1 MFTENGNGLKGC
13 SVLFALQAHS
23 HRLSRYCI
31 KHALQREVQEYQDLK
46 LTHWESEASL
56 GATVCRC
63 YLHSSLGASTVE
75 AETEAL
81 LPEYFSYCF
90 QQSAISQ

>member
-1 MFTENGNGLKGC
+1 MEMGWKVVQSYLPCRHTAIG
-13 SVLFALQAHS
+13 SV
-23 HRLSRYCI
+23 RYCI
-31 KHALQREVQEYQDLK
+31 KQALQREVQEYQDLK

-56 GATVCRC
+56 GVTVCRC